1 MRSNPTFN
9 GDLDLIVVDDG
20 RERLG
25 PADLLAMAGTT
36 DGGLFMEY
44 QIPLILLGETFDAN
58 KVLGVGVISE
68 FDMDQMSPQ
77 RPGGMSG
84 GSHGG
89 KSGGGGGK
97 GGGQG
102 GGRGGQS
109 MQGSRPDQTN
119 IDVWLKVQLT
129 P

>member
-1 MRSNPTFN
+1 
-9 GDLDLIVVDDG
+9 
-20 RERLG
+20 
-25 PADLLAMAGTT
+25 
-36 DGGLFMEY
+36 MEY